1 MNTVEETA
9 DEAKKDIGSGPPKSS
24 KAGLQL
30 ASCVQIRATRD
41 GIKTL
46 NTPGAPDNTRL
57 ITEEK
62 SYENAPGEGGPVNT
76 D

>member
-1 MNTVEETA
+1 
-9 DEAKKDIGSGPPKSS
+9 
-24 KAGLQL
+24 
-30 ASCVQIRATRD
+30 VQIRATRD